1 MSDQGRHASEL
12 ESMAGV
18 ISAKV
23 MVLTII
29 LLAMVMGQLVF
40 AGVIIFAFDGWNQP
54 STGIWMSAI
63 AVAFAAQMFLMAN
76 FVPSF
81 AAKSGVKK
89 ANGDITQLPDVYM
102 TKTILG
108 ASFVEGA
115 GLLNLVAFM
124 LEHNKWSLAPVLA
137 GIVFLVAM
145 IPSVARITNW
155 IDEVRSQG
163 GNS

>member
-1 MSDQGRHASEL
+1 MSDQGRNASGL
-12 ESMAGV
+12 ESLAGA

-23 MVLTII
+23 QILTII
-29 LLAMVMGQLVF
+29 LMALVMGQLVF
-40 AGVIIFAFDGWNQP
+40 AGITLFAMDGWNQP

-76 FVPSF
+76 FVPRF

-115 GLLNLVAFM
+115 GLLNLVAFL
-124 LEHNKWSLAPVLA
+124 LEHNKWSLAPVAA
-137 GIVFLVAM
+137 GIVFLVTM
-145 IPSVARITNW
+145 IPSTTRILNW
-155 IDEVRSQG
+155 IDEVQSWG
-163 GNS
+163 GNA